1 VAGFTASKL
10 KRNSLFFLLIKA
22 EVILKKKN
30 GNKENWGNKW
40 QMPIPSETRNKK
52 LEKGP
57 TKD

>member
-30 GNKENWGNKW
+30 GNKEKLGE
-40 QMPIPSETRNKK
+40 QMANAYTQ
-52 LEKGP
+52 
-57 TKD
+57 